1 MRVRRSWTILIIAAC
16 CSVLVACGQQTPVEE
31 SDPFE
36 AVQQAY
42 RDAETGE
49 EWLPTAWAFLE
60 EHPENEH
67 VPWVTTRVLYH
78 QVHDMNDPE
87 GAVDIVMSA
96 LERAT
101 DPEVRFEVATQVAG
115 EAADLGRTIDLAA
128 IVDDLVGVRPLTFN
142 DNLELMQAASEFG
155 EWGLV
160 HSAAAAGLEQ
170 ATPEAYRADY
180 PDRELTDDEVR
191 ESADRRRGL
200 ALSWLGWAQFQEGGV
215 DESMTTFE
223 EAAAV
228 MPTNYFG
235 VAGEPLPRLW
245 GQALLASSVPDDGAE
260 MIAAAALFAGDEQ
273 AKELLDGIL
282 ADRDDADLILARVR
296 DRFARPLDDVT
307 VADYDGEMHSLAQL
321 REDKVMLLAFWF
333 PT

>member
-1 MRVRRSWTILIIAAC
+1 MRVRRNWTILMTVAC
-16 CSVLVACGQQTPVEE
+16 CVALVACGQQAPVEE
-31 SDPFE
+31 TDPFE

-67 VPWVTTRVLYH
+67 VPWVTARVLYH
-78 QVHDMNDPE
+78 QVHDMDDPE
-87 GAVDIVMSA
+87 GAVDVVMSA
-96 LERAT
+96 LDRAT
-101 DPEVRFEVATQVAG
+101 DPEVRFEVATQVAD
-115 EAADLGRTIDLAA
+115 EAADLGRTVDLAA

-142 DNLELMQAASEFG
+142 DNLELMEAASEFG
-155 EWGLV
+155 EWELV

-170 ATPEAYRADY
+170 ATPEAYRADH
-180 PDRELTDDEVR
+180 PDRELTDDEAR
-191 ESADRRRGL
+191 ESADLRRGL

-215 DESMTTFE
+215 DESMATFE
-223 EAAAV
+223 QAAAV

-245 GQALLASSVPDDGAE
+245 GQALLASSVPEDGLQ
-260 MIAAAALFAGDEQ
+260 MLVAADLFAGDEE
-273 AKELLDGIL
+273 AKKIVEPIL
-282 ADRDDADLILARVR
+282 AERGDADAILSAVR

>member
-1 MRVRRSWTILIIAAC
+1 MLIAVAC
-16 CSVLVACGQQTPVEE
+16 CSVLVACGQAPVEE
-31 SDPFE
+31 ADPFE

-67 VPWVTTRVLYH
+67 VPWVTARVLYH
-78 QVHDMNDPE
+78 QGDEMADQE
-87 GAVDIVMSA
+87 GAVDLVMSA

-101 DPEVRFEVATQVAG
+101 DPEVRFEIATQVAA
-115 EAADLGRTIDLAA
+115 EAAELGRTVDLATIA
-128 IVDDLVGVRPLTFN
+128 DDLVAVRPLTFS
-142 DNLELMQAASEFG
+142 DNLDLMEAGSEFG
-155 EWGLV
+155 EWALV
-160 HSAAAAGLEQ
+160 HSAASAGLEQ
-170 ATPEAYRADY
+170 ATPETYRADY
-180 PDRELTDDEVR
+180 PDRELTDEEIR
-191 ESADRRRGL
+191 ESADRRRAM
-200 ALSWLGWAQFQEGGV
+200 ALSWLGWAQFQQGGV
-215 DESMTTFE
+215 DEAMTSFE

-245 GQALLASSVPDDGAE
+245 GQALLASSVPEDGLQ
-260 MIAAAALFAGDEQ
+260 MLAAADLFAGDEE
-273 AKELLDGIL
+273 AKEIVEPIL
-282 ADRDDADLILARVR
+282 AARDDRDAILAAVR
-296 DRFARPLDDVT
+296 DRFARPIDDAT
-307 VADYDGEMHSLAQL
+307 LADYDGEMHSLAQL